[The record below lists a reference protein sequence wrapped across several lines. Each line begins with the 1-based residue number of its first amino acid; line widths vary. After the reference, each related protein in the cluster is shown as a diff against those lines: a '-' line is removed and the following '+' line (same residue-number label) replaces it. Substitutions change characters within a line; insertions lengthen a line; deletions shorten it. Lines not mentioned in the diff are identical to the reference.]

1 MRQDAEE
8 DEPGEEGGKVGS
20 QEASRHARNLDSTQ
34 DTWRLE
40 KVGSGSLY
48 LVPSLEDLGIF
59 EITPIRPP
67 SVKECQKDLNLGRL
81 H

>member
-1 MRQDAEE
+1 MRRDAEE
-8 DEPGEEGGKVGS
+8 DETGEEGGKVGS

-34 DTWRLE
+34 DTRRLE
-40 KVGSGSLY
+40 KIGSGSLNS
-48 LVPSLEDLGIF
+48 VPSLEDLGIF

-67 SVKECQKDLNLGRL
+67 SIKERQKDPNLGRL